1 MGIAVSV
8 ENGLQ
13 RQAGYWT
20 IIPPTTGEVTI
31 SALKEVRRRFPSASL
46 YKFKQQ
52 VKRLSKGLSGAI
64 EEPCWA
70 GLGIDPSVFIK
81 QDILHGLHKF
91 IWDHPGEW
99 LKKLIGEN
107 KMDHHFIAQPPI
119 HTQHFT
125 GGISKISQASR
136 QEHHTYQRL
145 MLPIIFGHEKVNAK
159 VINAIQ
165 SVLDFVYMAQ
175 CPLLSDSNLSKM
187 KDLLSSFNR
196 NKEVFISNGS

>member
-20 IIPPTTGEVTI
+20 IIPPTMGEVTI
-31 SALKEVRRRFPSASL
+31 SALKEVWRRFPSASL

-52 VKRLSKGLSGAI
+52 VKRLSKGLSGTI

-99 LKKLIGEN
+99 PKKLIGEN
-107 KMDHHFIAQPPI
+107 EMDHHFIVQPPI
-119 HTQHFT
+119 HTSALLVVFRKSARH
-125 GGISKISQASR
+125 
-136 QEHHTYQRL
+136 
-145 MLPIIFGHEKVNAK
+145 
-159 VINAIQ
+159 
-165 SVLDFVYMAQ
+165 LD
-175 CPLLSDSNLSKM
+175 
-187 KDLLSSFNR
+187 R
-196 NKEVFISNGS
+196 NTALIRG